1 MAAAYSICRVA
12 EMGTK
17 PPLSRAMPPFGN
29 LCGME
34 GYVSESLT
42 LDNEIAFKGSH
53 TEMIRS
59 TSHHWWSRR

>member
-1 MAAAYSICRVA
+1 
-12 EMGTK
+12 MGTK

-34 GYVSESLT
+34 VYVSESLT